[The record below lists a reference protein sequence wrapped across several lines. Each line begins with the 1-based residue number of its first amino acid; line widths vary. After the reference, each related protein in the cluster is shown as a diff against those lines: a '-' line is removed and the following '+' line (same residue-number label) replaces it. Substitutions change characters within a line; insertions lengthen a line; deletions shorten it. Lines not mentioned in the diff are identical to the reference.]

1 MNHVIKHKFQ
11 YETNNLIRVFFPDE
25 KISATEERNDE
36 ERYIITELCEKE
48 NGADATVILCIS
60 ETEIKEKAFF
70 SLSDKRD
77 DDTADSF
84 YERKLA
90 VMLFEMLCRET
101 SYLPPW
107 GILTG
112 VRPAKLMTNLSK
124 KLGEEKAIEY
134 FTNELNVKEQKAQLA
149 SIVAKAENEIIKKQK
164 RNSFSLY
171 VSIPF
176 CPTRCSYCSFVSHSN
191 EQAKKLMP
199 KYTELL
205 CKEIEYTADIAKK
218 LELSLE
224 SVYIGGGT
232 PTALDPE
239 NLKKVTDAI
248 ANNFEIT
255 PNVEYTIESGRP
267 DSITE
272 EKLRVIMDSKAQRIS
287 INPQTFNDS
296 VLEEIGRKHTGAQ
309 TCEAMELARK
319 LGFGNINMDI
329 IAGLPTDT
337 IESFENTLEKVL
349 SFEPE
354 NVTVHTLALK
364 RASTLVTEAK
374 RKGDA
379 ETAAKMLDIA
389 FEKLSSNGYNP
400 YYMYRQSKC
409 LGNLEN
415 VGWAKDGFECRYNI
429 YMMEETHSV
438 FAVGAGA
445 VTKLC
450 NPDTNEIERIF
461 NYKYPY
467 EYIDSFSEI
476 LTRKDRIVQFYDEV
490 EKRGI

>member
-1 MNHVIKHKFQ
+1 
-11 YETNNLIRVFFPDE
+11 
-25 KISATEERNDE
+25 
-36 ERYIITELCEKE
+36 
-48 NGADATVILCIS
+48 
-60 ETEIKEKAFF
+60 
-70 SLSDKRD
+70 
-77 DDTADSF
+77 
-84 YERKLA
+84 
-90 VMLFEMLCRET
+90 
-101 SYLPPW
+101 
-107 GILTG
+107 
-112 VRPAKLMTNLSK
+112 
-124 KLGEEKAIEY
+124 
-134 FTNELNVKEQKAQLA
+134 
-149 SIVAKAENEIIKKQK
+149 
-164 RNSFSLY
+164 
-171 VSIPF
+171 
-176 CPTRCSYCSFVSHSN
+176 
-191 EQAKKLMP
+191 MP

-379 ETAAKMLDIA
+379 ETAAKMLLKSFLQTDIILIICIA
-389 FEKLSSNGYNP
+389 KANASATLKMS
-400 YYMYRQSKC
+400 
-409 LGNLEN
+409 
-415 VGWAKDGFECRYNI
+415 VGQKTALN
-429 YMMEETHSV
+429 
-438 FAVGAGA
+438 AG
-445 VTKLC
+445 
-450 NPDTNEIERIF
+450 IIS
-461 NYKYPY
+461 
-467 EYIDSFSEI
+467 I
-476 LTRKDRIVQFYDEV
+476 
-490 EKRGI
+490 

>member
-1 MNHVIKHKFQ
+1 MNHVIKNHSFQ

-25 KISATEERNDE
+25 KINATEERDE
-36 ERYIITELCEKE
+36 DERYIITSLE
-48 NGADATVILCIS
+48 
-60 ETEIKEKAFF
+60 ETEGGVNAFVTLCLNGKETTKEETF
-70 SLSDKRD
+70 LLCDKRKE
-77 DDTADSF
+77 DTENSF
-84 YERKLA
+84 FERKLA
-90 VMLFEMLCRET
+90 VLLFEMLVSET
-101 SYLPPW
+101 KYLPPW

-124 KLGEEKAIEY
+124 EIGEKEAFDY
-134 FTNELNVKEQKAQLA
+134 FVNDLKVSEQKTRLAQSVSLTQN
-149 SIVAKAENEIIKKQK
+149 KIIEKQK
-164 RNSFSLY
+164 NNSFSLY

-205 CKEIEYTADIAKK
+205 CEEIKQTGKIAK
-218 LELSLE
+218 ELGLFLE

-232 PTALDPE
+232 PTALDAE

-248 ANNFEIT
+248 SENFDMRED
-255 PNVEYTIESGRP
+255 VEYTIESGRP

-272 EKLRVIMDSKAQRIS
+272 EKLQVIMNAKAQRIS

-296 VLEEIGRKHTGAQ
+296 VLEEIGRKHTSAQ

-319 LGFGNINMDI
+319 VGFDNINMDL

-337 IESFENTLEKVL
+337 AESFENTLNKVL
-349 SFEPE
+349 SFDPE

-364 RASTLVTEAK
+364 RSSTLVTEDK
-374 RKGDA
+374 RRGDA
-379 ETAAKMLDIA
+379 ETAAKMLEIA
-389 FEKLSSNGYNP
+389 FEKLTANDYIP

-415 VGWAKDGFECRYNI
+415 VGWAKKGLECRYNI

-445 VTKLC
+445 VTKLR
-450 NPDTNEIERIF
+450 NPYTSEIERIF

-467 EYIDSFSEI
+467 EYIGNFEEI
-476 LTRKDRIVQFYDEV
+476 QRRKEGIAEFYKKIE
-490 EKRGI
+490 E